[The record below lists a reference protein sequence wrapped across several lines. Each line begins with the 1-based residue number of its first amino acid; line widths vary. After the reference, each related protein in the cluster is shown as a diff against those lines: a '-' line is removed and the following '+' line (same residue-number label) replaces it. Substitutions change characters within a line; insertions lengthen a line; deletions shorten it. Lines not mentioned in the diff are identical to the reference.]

1 MILFNQQT
9 TIWLLRQSLH
19 IKTKSFGPP
28 KQKYTNRKSK
38 GRGRRGTREREGE
51 EFSILY
57 NFTVI
62 KYYFKIEAKQT
73 DTERETEKGRE
84 KGLKPLFVCL
94 SCARCCWIGGNYTFY
109 YDTVRLQS
117 VFCPP
122 APHCSALCRPQL
134 VWFTSE
140 LALCGIRENQ
150 TETERYRD
158 RDRTSSKSKLW
169 QEVQAEAKSKSS
181 FSMQSELEKASSMR
195 RHATQKASQ
204 WYECATW
211 SGWYMYVRPRV
222 SDPLS
227 LSLSPLYSLCVQSA
241 SEVAARST

>member
-1 MILFNQQT
+1 MLFNQQA

-19 IKTKSFGPP
+19 IKTKSFGP
-28 KQKYTNRKSK
+28 QNRNTQIGKAK
-38 GRGRRGTREREGE
+38 EGEGEGKDKREREGE

-122 APHCSALCRPQL
+122 HRIAPPCAAHNLYGLQANWHYVALEKTKPRQ
-134 VWFTSE
+134 SD
-140 LALCGIRENQ
+140 
-150 TETERYRD
+150 TETETGLVANR
-158 RDRTSSKSKLW
+158 SCGKKFKLKPRANRPSACK
-169 QEVQAEAKSKSS
+169 VNLKRLRRCGDTPHKKLVNDTNVPHEAVDI
-181 FSMQSELEKASSMR
+181 
-195 RHATQKASQ
+195 
-204 WYECATW
+204 C
-211 SGWYMYVRPRV
+211 MY
-222 SDPLS
+222 DP
-227 LSLSPLYSLCVQSA
+227 
-241 SEVAARST
+241 E